1 MSEQNETPKLNVKV
15 PPTQTA
21 ANVEQGEGT
30 YQTQGQIDREE
41 SLLRMQ
47 AEKLRVK
54 RELMEIKKLEY
65 DIAKIEQENQLS
77 QVSHE
82 QVESVI
88 ADTKR
93 ETEGQQSAC
102 NHMKGGASE
111 SFQPGQ
117 VVMGNDATNYCLIDH
132 TLSSGVRFRLC
143 QRCGK
148 TWFPKDFDYKWAMSR
163 PSKNTRSIAAGG
175 PALVRF
181 RDKDRGPRMESE
193 IPHRSQPIQDFDV
206 STVPGV
212 VGPGPAGY

>member
-21 ANVEQGEGT
+21 ANAEQGEGT

-41 SLLRMQ
+41 SLLRLQ

-88 ADTKR
+88 SDT
-93 ETEGQQSAC
+93 
-102 NHMKGGASE
+102 
-111 SFQPGQ
+111 
-117 VVMGNDATNYCLIDH
+117 
-132 TLSSGVRFRLC
+132 
-143 QRCGK
+143 
-148 TWFPKDFDYKWAMSR
+148 
-163 PSKNTRSIAAGG
+163 
-175 PALVRF
+175 
-181 RDKDRGPRMESE
+181 
-193 IPHRSQPIQDFDV
+193 
-206 STVPGV
+206 
-212 VGPGPAGY
+212 

>member
-21 ANVEQGEGT
+21 ANAEQGEGT

-41 SLLRMQ
+41 SLLRLQ

-65 DIAKIEQENQLS
+65 DIAKIEQEAQLS

-148 TWFPKDFDYKWAMSR
+148 DLVPEGFRLQMGDV
-163 PSKNTRSIAAGG
+163 PSQQKHA
-175 PALVRF
+175 F
-181 RDKDRGPRMESE
+181 
-193 IPHRSQPIQDFDV
+193 HRSRRPRSRAF
-206 STVPGV
+206 PG
-212 VGPGPAGY
+212 

>member
-21 ANVEQGEGT
+21 ANAEQGEGT

-41 SLLRMQ
+41 SLLRLQ

-65 DIAKIEQENQLS
+65 DIAKIEQEAQLS

-193 IPHRSQPIQDFDV
+193 IPHRSQPQADFDV
-206 STVPGV
+206 STVPNA
-212 VGPGPAGY
+212 GPGPAGY